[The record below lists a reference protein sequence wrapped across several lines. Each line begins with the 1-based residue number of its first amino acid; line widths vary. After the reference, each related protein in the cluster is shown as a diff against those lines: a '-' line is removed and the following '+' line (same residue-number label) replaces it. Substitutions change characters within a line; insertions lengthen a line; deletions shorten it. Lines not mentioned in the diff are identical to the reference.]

1 MEIKTKLDNLEKIVK
16 IKSTK
21 GLAEDLI
28 NKCSIFNGRKYF
40 SLDELQSYLVF
51 QTFIN
56 YFLTKN
62 GKTGSWKSN
71 EISSESITTSSTTVK
86 TFYPEVISLFS
97 GKYDLKFKGTCL
109 KQNSLSF
116 LHGNILSLYITYKLD
131 TW

>member
-1 MEIKTKLDNLEKIVK
+1 M
-16 IKSTK
+16 
-21 GLAEDLI
+21 I

-56 YFLTKN
+56 YFFTKN
-62 GKTGSWKSN
+62 GKT
-71 EISSESITTSSTTVK
+71 SESITTSSTTVK

-97 GKYDLKFKGTCL
+97 GKYDLKLKETCL

-116 LHGNILSLYITYKLD
+116 LHGNILNLYITYKLD